1 MCRRPPWPTYAFA
14 AVTLASV
21 AGYDFLMYLRPEVA
35 DWLLWL
41 NLACVVIAVVWL
53 VVCVFLRKPRGAPVL
68 LATLLIFYAPH
79 LVASE
84 DVPWLISV
92 GFRLH
97 ASPIEQY
104 LKNNCKLI
112 EFTEEGVAKAIGF
125 CEAREAGSALNTYLD
140 SVIYDSTD
148 RILKSEGRTAEWTQA
163 WNDLE
168 SADDVGRISIC
179 GVPLRLVDHFY
190 SICARY

>member
-1 MCRRPPWPTYAFA
+1 MFRRPPWLTYAFA

-35 DWLLWL
+35 DRLLWL
-41 NLACVVIAVVWL
+41 SLACVVIAVIWL
-53 VVCVFLRKPRGAPVL
+53 VVCAFLRKPRGAPVL

-84 DVPWLISV
+84 DVPWLISL

-104 LKNNCKLI
+104 LKNLSD
-112 EFTEEGVAKAIGF
+112 TEDK
-125 CEAREAGSALNTYLD
+125 
-140 SVIYDSTD
+140 
-148 RILKSEGRTAEWTQA
+148 
-163 WNDLE
+163 
-168 SADDVGRISIC
+168 
-179 GVPLRLVDHFY
+179 
-190 SICARY
+190 

>member
-1 MCRRPPWPTYAFA
+1 MFRRPPWLTYAFA

-35 DWLLWL
+35 DRLLWL
-41 NLACVVIAVVWL
+41 SLACVVIAVIWL
-53 VVCVFLRKPRGAPVL
+53 VVCAFLRKPRGAPVL

-84 DVPWLISV
+84 DVPWLISL

-104 LKNNCKLI
+104 LKKECRLT
-112 EFTEEGVAKAIGF
+112 EFTEQGTTKVIGV
-125 CEAREAGSALNTYLD
+125 CESREVGSVFNVAFEL
-140 SVIYDSTD
+140 VIYDPTGALLKPERRDAAQFKMTKIPDYSNP
-148 RILKSEGRTAEWTQA
+148 LKS
-163 WNDLE
+163 D
-168 SADDVGRISIC
+168 
-179 GVPLRLVDHFY
+179 
-190 SICARY
+190 ARS

>member
-1 MCRRPPWPTYAFA
+1 MFRRPPWLTYAFA

-41 NLACVVIAVVWL
+41 NLACVVVAVVWL
-53 VVCVFLRKPRGAPVL
+53 VVCAFLRKPRGAPVL

-84 DVPWLISV
+84 EVPWLISL

-104 LKNNCKLI
+104 LKNECRLI
-112 EFTEEGVAKAIGF
+112 EFTEQGATKVIGA
-125 CEAREAGSALNTYLD
+125 CESREVGSAFNVVFDL
-140 SVIYDSTD
+140 VIYDPTGALSKPE
-148 RILKSEGRTAEWTQA
+148 RRTPEWTQA
-163 WNDLE
+163 WHDL
-168 SADDVGRISIC
+168 AYGDAARTTIC
-179 GVPLRLVDHFY
+179 GGPIRLFDHFY
-190 SICARY
+190 HVCLT